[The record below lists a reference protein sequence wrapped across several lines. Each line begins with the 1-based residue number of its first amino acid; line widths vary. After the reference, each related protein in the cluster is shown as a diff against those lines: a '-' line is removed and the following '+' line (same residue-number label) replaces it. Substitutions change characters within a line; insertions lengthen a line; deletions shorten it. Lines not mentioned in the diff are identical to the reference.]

1 MVKTINKIKRKT
13 ARIIVKKRIKYRNR
27 LTLAQDK
34 KRRKRITNILMLLA
48 VLLILL
54 PGYLGI
60 RHKLSTHQITDET
73 ITLNQELY
81 TLANLVYRHKTGYA
95 NYCRKQGQ
103 SLKSYPN
110 AFVETYKSE
119 LIIFNQKAK
128 EIGLP
133 ADKIIAKIQ
142 KEFAVVSEKSIHKE
156 FKKLLTKRIQN
167 TDGTVIQTEK
177 DLCLYIDTNP
187 QDWIQRHKS
196 SLDQIKKS
204 VKHIQEIK

>member
-48 VLLILL
+48 GLLILL

-60 RHKLSTHQITDET
+60 RHKLSTHQITNET

-81 TLANLVYRHKTGYA
+81 TVANLVYRHKTGYS
-95 NYCRKQGQ
+95 NYCHKQGQ
-103 SLKSYPN
+103 ILKSYPN

-119 LIIFNQKAK
+119 LIVFNQKAT
-128 EIGLP
+128 ESGLS

-167 TDGTVIQTEK
+167 TDGTIIQTEK
-177 DLCLYIDTNP
+177 DLCSYIDTNP
-187 QDWIQRHKS
+187 QDWIKRHKG
-196 SLDQIKKS
+196 SLEQIKTSIKR
-204 VKHIQEIK
+204 IQEIK